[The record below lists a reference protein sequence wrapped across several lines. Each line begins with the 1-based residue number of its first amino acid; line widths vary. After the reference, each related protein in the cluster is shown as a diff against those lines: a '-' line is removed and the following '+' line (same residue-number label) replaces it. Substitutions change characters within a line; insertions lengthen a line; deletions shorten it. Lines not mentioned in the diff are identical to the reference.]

1 MTQHPAERPAVVFDL
16 GGVLIDWNPRHLYR
30 KLFDDEAEM
39 ERFLGEVCND
49 AWNLCQD
56 EGRPF
61 AEAVA
66 DLAERH
72 AEQRPLIEA
81 YWRRWP
87 EMVRGSIDEAV
98 AVLAELRAAGHELHA
113 LTNWS
118 AETFALTRPRFEFLG
133 WFESILVSGEERLV
147 KPDPRIFAL
156 LLERI
161 ARPAQACVYIDDSQK
176 NVAAAGALGFDAI
189 RYVGAPELRQDLA
202 SRGLLPSSA
211 SGGRAV
217 GA

>member
-72 AEQRPLIEA
+72 PEQRPLIEA

-87 EMVRGSIDEAV
+87 EMVRGAIDEAV

-118 AETFALTRPRFEFLG
+118 AETFALTRPRFEFLT
-133 WFESILVSGEERLV
+133 WFESILVSGEEKLV
-147 KPDPRIFAL
+147 KPDPRIFGL

-161 ARPAQACVYIDDSQK
+161 GRPAQACVYIDDSQK

-189 RYVGAPELRQDLA
+189 RYVGAPELRGALA
-202 SRGLLPSSA
+202 SRGLLPA
-211 SGGRAV
+211 PAPAGRAA
-217 GA
+217 GE